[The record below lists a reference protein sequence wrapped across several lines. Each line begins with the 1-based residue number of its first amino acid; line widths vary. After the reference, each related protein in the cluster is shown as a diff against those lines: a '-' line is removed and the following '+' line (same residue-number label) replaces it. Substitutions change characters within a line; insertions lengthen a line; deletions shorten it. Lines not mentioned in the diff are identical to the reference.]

1 MDGVHRVLGKVM
13 DFPEELKD
21 YIIQECRKSVLGDDI
36 LYQQMI
42 DKYWI
47 NYKK

>member
-1 MDGVHRVLGKVM
+1 M

-21 YIIQECRKSVLGDDI
+21 YIIQECRKAVLGDDV